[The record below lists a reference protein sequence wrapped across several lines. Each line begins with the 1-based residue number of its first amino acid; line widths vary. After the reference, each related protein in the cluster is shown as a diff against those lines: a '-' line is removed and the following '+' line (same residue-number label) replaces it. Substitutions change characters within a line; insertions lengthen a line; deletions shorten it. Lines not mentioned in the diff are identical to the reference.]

1 MHRLWPH
8 SADLR
13 GQRVQGV
20 ADLVEPFVRDI
31 VAMAPKDALGSLTV
45 EAQKLT
51 PDQCGTFGK
60 FAVSEEPSFTHIYV
74 IVDLN
79 VTPLEEG

>member
-1 MHRLWPH
+1 
-8 SADLR
+8 
-13 GQRVQGV
+13 
-20 ADLVEPFVRDI
+20 
-31 VAMAPKDALGSLTV
+31 MAPKDALGSLTV